1 MTQVGLCVVLT
12 SRHGASRR
20 TATGTDRRSSS
31 SALGCSCQPTTRNVG
46 KPLETP
52 AERLRRGPRQIGEPL
67 SVRWQQV
74 TRIGIQR
81 LHGMGSAGRRRHLST
96 ARDVQHEAHTPVAAS
111 ADLTGTRLRNSR
123 RGAVRYWG
131 PERNGSPVVTSR
143 LHDAFKRTLD
153 DPKVIDTF
161 DKFEQ
166 PVIYMDT
173 AEYSRYMR
181 DDFVRQ
187 KAIVERLGLLLKT

>member
-1 MTQVGLCVVLT
+1 
-12 SRHGASRR
+12 
-20 TATGTDRRSSS
+20 
-31 SALGCSCQPTTRNVG
+31 
-46 KPLETP
+46 
-52 AERLRRGPRQIGEPL
+52 
-67 SVRWQQV
+67 
-74 TRIGIQR
+74 
-81 LHGMGSAGRRRHLST
+81 
-96 ARDVQHEAHTPVAAS
+96 
-111 ADLTGTRLRNSR
+111 
-123 RGAVRYWG
+123 
-131 PERNGSPVVTSR
+131 
-143 LHDAFKRTLD
+143 LD